1 MNNKTNNKMNNKN
14 DVRLGYIIKG
24 GEYIYGTSHRKY
36 FEYVEY
42 SAKERNTP
50 GGAVLWSKRWKPFKV
65 EVVKSNTDFMANNN
79 AVLVRSPFYT
89 NEETAA
95 KMKTWCAMANEKTGS
110 ATKTLPLTELATPFT
125 SLLKRCCQTDGGN
138 NEQIY

>member
-95 KMKTWCAMANEKTGS
+95 KMKTWCAMANEKNWVGYEDVTV
-110 ATKTLPLTELATPFT
+110 
-125 SLLKRCCQTDGGN
+125 DG
-138 NEQIY
+138 ISDPVYFFA